1 MAPAQDPLLKAPLTF
16 SAPPRRSERSRSEA
30 SRWRSASLSC
40 AALGAL
46 LTGCGNSSL
55 DARTVLFISIDTA
68 RADTVRFDDPS
79 TMPVLSRVAKRGM
92 IFDEA
97 VTGTSWTLPSHVQM
111 FTGQTPSVH
120 GVNFDDVRI
129 DPRTPTLPQL
139 FDEDGWFTAGFYSGW
154 YLVKDYGF
162 DRGFDVYENGMP
174 GGTGLEREL
183 REAAK
188 IDDLAERSIEMDL
201 IWSRADKQSHQA
213 VSSPTV
219 VDKAIGA
226 IDAAD
231 EEDLFLFLHFFD
243 PHYDYVPPKDI
254 VERFDPDYTGSI
266 DGRNFYHNKAIYDPK
281 RGGRRISDRDLEHV
295 RALYRGEIYFTDRH
309 IERVLDHLDDVGRM
323 DETFVV
329 VVGDHG
335 EEFFEHGNRGHRA
348 TLFDEQLRVPM
359 LMVPP
364 ASFAGAA
371 RGRTQEAQTSLS
383 DVAPTL
389 LEFANLEND
398 HVTGRSLIDALRG
411 DALESRP
418 ELSYL
423 KPFPDIGVEGKGD
436 ERGVTGIYHHFL
448 ETWRLPDSKFT
459 RHFVYRTA
467 EERLITKE
475 AWFVDLTADPGE
487 QKLIGDP
494 DDPRFRSAWERMEE
508 LNAQSRAFTEELE
521 TASIAERV
529 SMASDMLG
537 GVLEDLGYADTAA
550 AEPDA
555 SLPDASYELPW
566 ELGPPPAISIESYLE
581 DLKRRTNGGR

>member
-1 MAPAQDPLLKAPLTF
+1 MIRTDAARSKSLR
-16 SAPPRRSERSRSEA
+16 RRSTA
-30 SRWRSASLSC
+30 LAC
-40 AALGAL
+40 AALGSL
-46 LTGCGNSSL
+46 LSGCGNSGI

-79 TMPVLSRVAKRGM
+79 TMPVLSRVAERGV

-129 DPRTPTLPQL
+129 DPRTPTLAQL

-174 GGTGLEREL
+174 GGNALEREL
-183 REAAK
+183 RAASK
-188 IDDLAERSIEMDL
+188 IEDLAERSIEMDQ
-201 IWSRADKQSHQA
+201 IWVRADKQSHQA

-226 IDAAD
+226 IDAAE

-243 PHYDYVPPKDI
+243 PHYDYVPPPDI
-254 VERFDPDYTGSI
+254 AKRFDPDYTGSI
-266 DGRNFYHNKAIYDPK
+266 DGRNFYHNKAIYDAD

-295 RALYRGEIYFTDRH
+295 KALYRGEVFFTDRY
-309 IERVLDHLDDVGRM
+309 IERVLDHLDEVGRL

-364 ASFAGAA
+364 KSLAGAE
-371 RGRTQEAQTSLS
+371 RGRTEAAQTSLS

-389 LEFANLEND
+389 LEYANLEGD
-398 HVTGRSLIDALRG
+398 HATGRSLVGALRG
-411 DALESRP
+411 EALESRP

-467 EERLITKE
+467 EKRLITKE
-475 AWFVDLTADPGE
+475 AWFVDLAADPGE
-487 QKLIGDP
+487 KKLIGDP
-494 DDPRFRSAWERMEE
+494 DDPRFQSAWERMEE
-508 LNAQSRAFTEELE
+508 LNAQSRAFAGQLE
-521 TASIAERV
+521 TASVGERV
-529 SMASDMLG
+529 SLASDMLG
-537 GVLEDLGYADTAA
+537 GVLEELGYADSAA
-550 AEPDA
+550 AGAEPDA
-555 SLPDASYELPW
+555 SLPNASYELPW
-566 ELGPPPAISIESYLE
+566 ELGPPPPISYASYLE
-581 DLKRRTNGGR
+581 DLERRASGGR